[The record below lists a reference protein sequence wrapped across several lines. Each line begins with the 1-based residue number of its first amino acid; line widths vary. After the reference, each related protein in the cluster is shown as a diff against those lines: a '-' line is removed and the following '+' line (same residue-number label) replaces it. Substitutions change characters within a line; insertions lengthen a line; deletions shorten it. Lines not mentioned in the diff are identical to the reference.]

1 MTDTLQIFMPDNR
14 EPVSAEEL
22 VGQIDE
28 LDHLG
33 VDPVE
38 ALRCVRD
45 WLMFLTQP

>member
-1 MTDTLQIFMPDNR
+1 MTDTLQIFGPDR

-33 VDPVE
+33 VNPVE

-45 WLMFLTQP
+45 GLMFLAQP